1 MDQQHFSNLIF
12 WQNDKVCKLSL
23 RLSVLKKEKQTLSSN
38 WAMCPYNEHN
48 DKNKIQQM
56 FLEVMRN
63 LKQAPC
69 FIISTR
75 CRTKSQIFRFPHIKL
90 LNKILHLALVK
101 IAEFSGNSRKTCWS
115 PRNKIILEFLSASPS
130 VTTKYHIQLVLPT
143 NWVRDWIFGS
153 RIFGEVCFFLTQ
165 RKNFL
170 LV

>member
-1 MDQQHFSNLIF
+1 MIKCVSL
-12 WQNDKVCKLSL
+12 VC
-23 RLSVLKKEKQTLSSN
+23 VCQFLKK
-38 WAMCPYNEHN
+38 
-48 DKNKIQQM
+48 KNKHSPPIGLCVRTMSIMIKTRFNKM

-63 LKQAPC
+63 LKQASC
-69 FIISTR
+69 FTISTR

-130 VTTKYHIQLVLPT
+130 VTTKYHIQLLLPT

-165 RKNFL
+165 RKKIL